1 MRHVMSQ
8 QDMQVDPQ
16 ELATVQ
22 DIYNHEAA
30 EGTGTVSNQTLRF
43 RSQAAALQAQ
53 WGTLYPPHMVKG
65 SKSAVA
71 YYTAQPTVIYLPN
84 SNSSRYRILE
94 YSLSSNVLGG
104 EQTRIQPNSR

>member
-8 QDMQVDPQ
+8 RDMQVDPQ

-30 EGTGTVSNQTLRF
+30 EGTGTVNNQLLRF

-53 WGTLYPPHMVKG
+53 WGTL
-65 SKSAVA
+65 SAPYGKRKQVC
-71 YYTAQPTVIYLPN
+71 
-84 SNSSRYRILE
+84 SSL
-94 YSLSSNVLGG
+94 
-104 EQTRIQPNSR
+104 